1 MPLYRAELL
10 TKKPLRYAALIHDV
24 SQVLY
29 LPFDWDD
36 GSYARDRS
44 GCNIHGTIYGAT
56 LATGKIG
63 MARSFDGV
71 DDYVKLAKDIFDGLY
86 TKGELTITAWINR
99 KSVTPDAVVV
109 GIEGGWYEWAVY
121 FDGYSKRISITL
133 SGDYN
138 QRAESTTEL
147 TLGTWYFIVGRY
159 DGAKQAIFVN
169 GVKEK
174 EVTVTLYDITA
185 VSRFSSIGRSM
196 VAAGFYDGI
205 IDEVR
210 IYNRPLS
217 DDEICMLMYR
227 RLV

>member
-10 TKKPLRYAALIHDV
+10 AKKPLRYAALIHDV

-36 GSYARDRS
+36 GSNARDRS
-44 GCNIHGTIYGAT
+44 GYNNHGVIYGAT
-56 LATGKIG
+56 LVAGKIG

-71 DDYVKLAKDIFDGLY
+71 DDYVKLPKDIFDGLY

-99 KSVTPDAVVV
+99 KSITMDAVIV
-109 GIEGGWYEWAVY
+109 GIEGGWYEWAVWFEY
-121 FDGYSKRISITL
+121 YSKKISVTL
-133 SGDYN
+133 SGDYHEG
-138 QRAESTTEL
+138 AESTTEL
-147 TLGTWYFIVGRY
+147 TLGTWYFIAGRY

-174 EVTVTLYDITA
+174 EVAVALYDITA
-185 VSRFSSIGRSM
+185 VSRPSTIGRNI

-205 IDEVR
+205 IDEVH
-210 IYNRPLS
+210 IYNRALS
-217 DDEICMLMYR
+217 DDEIRMLMYR
-227 RLV
+227 RW